1 MILPKIIHRPELDRW
16 DMHFSLTT
24 PGSNIK
30 QVHEWCWDTFGPNGF
45 ITHTHDQH
53 WDYLGGWLYLYK
65 EKYVTLFLLK
75 WS

>member
-16 DMHFSLTT
+16 ELHFSLTT

-45 ITHTHDQH
+45 ITNTHDQH